1 MHNGQVG
8 GFETFRRSADMLI
21 PDALCCHR
29 KGATDSEV
37 VFLLALAERLETH
50 PKQALERAVGQL
62 EQMSR
67 ERGTTPHF
75 RMSAAFSDG
84 ETLYAVRYASDAFA
98 PTVYHRWSNSHGGR
112 AVVSEPVEADET
124 DWIAV
129 PPSSFCTF
137 TNDGETSTEAFKPLS

>member
-21 PDALCCHR
+21 PDALYCHR